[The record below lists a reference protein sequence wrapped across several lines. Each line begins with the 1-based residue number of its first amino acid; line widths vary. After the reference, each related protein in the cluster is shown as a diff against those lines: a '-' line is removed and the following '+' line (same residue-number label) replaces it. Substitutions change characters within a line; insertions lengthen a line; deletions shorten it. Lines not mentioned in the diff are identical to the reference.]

1 MWAIE
6 RFEPILTA
14 QVRTKRLN
22 LDACDRV
29 LDAGISRRTGMGL
42 RDIVGEAGWSR
53 LARGIRERLGTEPE
67 AGETRLYRGTMSK
80 VALNWAGRIMAHAG
94 RSLGAPMAWSTGEDV
109 PCDVHV
115 YRDTASGLV
124 WERRYDFGRAGKQTA
139 RTVKRCDGSGH
150 LLECFGDHAGM
161 TLRVFEENRALHFV
175 SEDFFLLLGGW
186 KLRLPGLFS
195 PGELHVAQYDEGGGL
210 FRFTMDV
217 NHPWLGLIA
226 EQDGLFREE
235 EM

>member
-1 MWAIE
+1 MWAVE
-6 RFEPILTA
+6 RFEEVLNIP
-14 QVRTKRLN
+14 VRRTRLN

-29 LDAGISRRTGMGL
+29 LDAGIARRSGMGL
-42 RDIVGEAGWSR
+42 RDIVGDAGWNR
-53 LARGIRERLGTEPE
+53 LARGIRERLGTEPDE
-67 AGETRLYRGTMSK
+67 GETRLYRGIMTR
-80 VALNWAGRIMAHAG
+80 VALSWAGRVMAYAG
-94 RSLGAPMAWSTGEDV
+94 RLLGTPMAWSSGENV

-115 YRDTASGLV
+115 YRDERSGLV
-124 WERRYDFGRAGKQTA
+124 WERRYDFGDGPKQVA
-139 RTVKRCDGSGH
+139 RTVKRCDGKGR
-150 LLECFGDHAGM
+150 LLECFGDKAGM

-175 SEDFFLLLGGW
+175 SVDFFLLLGGW
-186 KLRLPGLFS
+186 KLRLPGLLS

-217 NHPWLGLIA
+217 NHPVLGCVA